1 MQGGTAVEGEDYED
15 FMQMEHFIRVNLI
28 DDDHYEHDETIFI
41 TIDDSVVMTTE
52 QYGNIT
58 NTTMTNST
66 DSYNDTS
73 VYITENENGTTT
85 INGTGNTTMFGNST
99 FDNMTV
105 YDTNDTDDQM
115 TTVAME
121 TANVNQSAT
130 ITIVNDDPGK

>member
-1 MQGGTAVEGEDYED
+1 
-15 FMQMEHFIRVNLI
+15 MEHFIRVNLI